1 MTTKRTY
8 IEPVAQPDLA
18 AFKRHLRITS
28 RDMDAQL
35 SLLLKAAISAAE
47 HHIGKVI
54 ARSSFVFSGDFTRRI
69 RLKGPELS
77 VLSVKCDG
85 NFIFN
90 FYLEGTELVIRDEVP
105 EGQELVIKYVA
116 GYESAPE
123 DIQAAVLLH
132 ATALFNNPEDSVE
145 VLPKASTNLLRAYRS
160 WGHDGE

>member
-1 MTTKRTY
+1 MTKRCF

-28 RDMDAQL
+28 SDMDAEL
-35 SLLLKAAISAAE
+35 VLLLKAAISAAE

-54 ARSSFVFSGDFTRRI
+54 ARSRFVYSGDFARRI
-69 RLKGPELS
+69 RLKGPELA
-77 VLSVKCDG
+77 VLSVQCDG
-85 NFIFN
+85 EFIFD
-90 FYLEGTELVIRDEVP
+90 FYLEGTELVIRDGVP
-105 EGQELVIKYVA
+105 EGQELVINYVA
-116 GYESAPE
+116 GMDGTPE
-123 DIQAAVLLH
+123 DIQAAILLH